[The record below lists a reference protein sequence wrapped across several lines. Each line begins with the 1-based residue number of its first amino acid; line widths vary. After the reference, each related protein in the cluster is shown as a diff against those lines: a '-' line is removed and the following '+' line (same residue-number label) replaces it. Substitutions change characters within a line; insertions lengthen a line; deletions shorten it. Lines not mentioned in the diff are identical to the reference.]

1 MESTTAPKGSIL
13 IAHIG
18 DVHLRDTQY
27 ATAQRGLDFFE
38 AFKRAV
44 KAAKKAG
51 ADCIVCT
58 GDNFDMARPSAK
70 VIGQLMQVDGL
81 LKQLGLMMFT
91 ITGNHDYSSPSWL
104 STLFPDTAQTH
115 DSGVVPIDGESVEF
129 KGFRITGI
137 PPYTARTFSEKAAEI
152 ENLTRHSDVVLYHGF
167 VTGIVPAYTGDK
179 TVLDVKDLPV
189 SSNNKAILLGDI
201 HVQGFA
207 RRDRPG
213 GGVGVLIGY
222 PGSLEMC
229 SKSESTHKS
238 IPMIRVTA
246 DDATVESYTPLTIRP
261 YISKVVKTAEE
272 LDALIELAKQA
283 ADQHPVV
290 LVEFDRS
297 LPQTVARLH
306 AVLDP
311 QRCVIRCYPL
321 PMEKGTLQR
330 EAPDWAKAT
339 DEEVQLGV
347 EHFVKA
353 RFADSEVELAETA
366 LRLLYAGD
374 SNTSNIVSDYV
385 EKRLLSMGVR
395 E

>member
-1 MESTTAPKGSIL
+1 MVGDQFKIMKSIL

-44 KAAKKAG
+44 KAAKQAG

-81 LKQLGLMMFT
+81 LKQLGLLMFT

-104 STLFPDTAQTH
+104 STLFPGATQAH

-137 PPYTARTFSEKAAEI
+137 PPYTARTFAEKTSEI

-189 SSNNKAILLGDI
+189 SSHNKAILLGDI
-201 HVQGFA
+201 HVQGFIK
-207 RRDRPG
+207 RDRPG
-213 GGVGVLIGY
+213 GGDVLIGY

-229 SKSESTHKS
+229 SKSESIKKT
-238 IPMIRVTA
+238 IPMIRVTKES
-246 DDATVESYTPLTIRP
+246 ATVENYVPLEIRP
-261 YISKVVKTAEE
+261 FISKVVKTEEE
-272 LDALIELAKQA
+272 LDALVDLAKA
-283 ADQHPVV
+283 FANTHPVV

-306 AVLDP
+306 AVMDP

-321 PMEKGTLQR
+321 PVEKGTTKR
-330 EAPDWAKAT
+330 EERPEGDPDLT
-339 DEEVQLGV
+339 V

-353 RFADSEVELAETA
+353 RFADSEANLAETA

-374 SNTSNIVSDYV
+374 SNTANIVGDYV
-385 EKRLLSMGVR
+385 EQRLTSMGVR
-395 E
+395 ECES

>member
-1 MESTTAPKGSIL
+1 MESIL

-51 ADCIVCT
+51 ADCIACT

-70 VIGQLMQVDGL
+70 VIGQLMSADAL
-81 LKQLGLMMFT
+81 LKQLGIIMFT

-104 STLFPDTAQTH
+104 STLFPVSNYLDG
-115 DSGVVPIDGESVEF
+115 GVYPIDGETANF
-129 KGFRITGI
+129 KGFNITGI
-137 PPYTARTFSEKAAEI
+137 PPYTARTFLEKTAEI

-189 SSNNKAILLGDI
+189 SSHNKAILLGDI
-201 HVQGFA
+201 HIQGFI
-207 RRDRPG
+207 RHGRPG
-213 GGVGVLIGY
+213 GGDVLIGY

-229 SKSESTHKS
+229 SKSESVEKS
-238 IPMIRVTA
+238 IPMIRVTK
-246 DDATVESYTPLTIRP
+246 DDASVESYVPLTIRP
-261 YISKVVKTAEE
+261 YIAKVVKTAEE
-272 LDALIELAKQA
+272 LDRLIDLAKA
-283 ADQHPVV
+283 SASQHPVV

-321 PMEKGTLQR
+321 PMEQGATKR
-330 EAPDWAKAT
+330 EERPDGDPDLT
-339 DEEVQLGV
+339 V

-353 RFADSEVELAETA
+353 RFADSEADLAETA

-374 SNTSNIVSDYV
+374 SNTANIVGDYV
-385 EKRLLSMGVR
+385 EKRLLSMGVC

>member
-1 MESTTAPKGSIL
+1 MESIL

-18 DVHLRDTQY
+18 DAHLRDTQY

-44 KAAKKAG
+44 KAAFSAG
-51 ADCIVCT
+51 ADCIVCC

-104 STLFPDTAQTH
+104 STLFPDNAQTG
-115 DSGVVPIDGESVEF
+115 DSGIIPIDGESVQF

-137 PPYTARTFSEKAAEI
+137 PPYTARTFLEKTAEI

-179 TVLDVKDLPV
+179 TVLDVKDLVV

-201 HVQGFA
+201 HVQGFVKRA
-207 RRDRPG
+207 RPG
-213 GGVGVLIGY
+213 GGDVLIGY

-229 SKSESTHKS
+229 SKSESVDKS
-238 IPMIRVTA
+238 IPMIRVTKE
-246 DDATVESYTPLTIRP
+246 DATVENYVPLDIRP
-261 YISKVVKTAEE
+261 YISRVVKTAKD
-272 LDALIELAKQA
+272 LDALVNHAKA
-283 ADQHPVV
+283 VANCHPVV

-321 PMEKGTLQR
+321 PMEKVDRGPLEYPKVNR
-330 EAPDWAKAT
+330 ERLT
-339 DEEVQLGV
+339 V

>member
-1 MESTTAPKGSIL
+1 MESIL

-44 KAAKKAG
+44 KAAHKAG

-81 LKQLGLMMFT
+81 LKELKLLMFT

-104 STLFPDTAQTH
+104 LTLFPDNTRT
-115 DSGVVPIDGESVEF
+115 DNSGICPIDGETAA
-129 KGFRITGI
+129 FRGYTITGI
-137 PPYTARTFSEKAAEI
+137 PPYTARTFLEKTAEI

-201 HVQGFA
+201 HVQGFVKK
-207 RRDRPG
+207 DRPG
-213 GGVGVLIGY
+213 GGDVLIGY

-229 SKSESTHKS
+229 SKSESTEKS
-238 IPMIRVTA
+238 IPLIRVTKENA
-246 DDATVESYTPLTIRP
+246 IIESHALLSIRTH
-261 YISKVVKTAEE
+261 ISKVIKTNEE
-272 LDALIELAKQA
+272 LDALIDLAKSV
-283 ADQHPVV
+283 ADQNPVV

-321 PMEKGTLQR
+321 PMEKGSAKR
-330 EAPDWAKAT
+330 EERADSEPELTA
-339 DEEVQLGV
+339 

-353 RFADSEVELAETA
+353 RFADSETELAETA
-366 LRLLYAGD
+366 MRLLYAGD
-374 SNTSNIVSDYV
+374 NNTANVVADYV
-385 EKRLLSMGVR
+385 ERRLTNMGVR
-395 E
+395 K